1 MRMERGS
8 AISALSMGKRE
19 REGGCGGGG
28 LGSGGGMM
36 RGEVLKTERGRGEG
50 GREWHGS
57 FALVDEKKE
66 TGDWRVMS
74 ILP

>member
-1 MRMERGS
+1 
-8 AISALSMGKRE
+8 
-19 REGGCGGGG
+19 
-28 LGSGGGMM
+28 MM